1 MFRIYDG
8 RDYFYQWDLDRK
20 LIVEDNSIDEVHFCN
35 RTDGCSLI
43 CKVYDEDG
51 ARLVNVPNILLHNDW
66 EIRVYA
72 YDTNYTKHEERFEV
86 KTRTKP
92 ADYVYTEVE
101 LESWDKLEERMEYV
115 EDIVIE
121 QNFDKAVNDYF
132 VEHPELRGPQGEAG
146 PKGEDGESGVY
157 VGATMPGDNEVLVWI
172 NPEGETTTDLAT
184 KDYVQEEIAKVSGVD
199 FSDYYTKAEVD
210 KAISEIEVSG
220 GAVDLSNYY
229 TKEEV
234 DGAIESIELTPGPQ
248 GEQGPAGEP
257 GKDGQDGA
265 PGKDGEDG
273 KTPEKGV
280 DYFTEQDKA
289 ELVSSVVAA
298 LPVYN
303 GEVVNG

>member
-20 LIVEDNSIDEVHFCN
+20 LIVEDSTIDEVHFCN

-157 VGATMPGDNEVLVWI
+157 VGATVPGDNEVLVWI

-184 KDYVQEEIAKVSGVD
+184 KDYVQEEIAKVN
-199 FSDYYTKAEVD
+199 
-210 KAISEIEVSG
+210 G

-229 TKEEV
+229 TKAEV

-248 GEQGPAGEP
+248 GE
-257 GKDGQDGA
+257 

-280 DYFTEQDKA
+280 DYFTEEDKA
-289 ELVSSVVAA
+289 ELVNSVVAA

-303 GEVVNG
+303 GEVV